1 MENVIVFIVIFLA
14 IIGFLTLA
22 GILIDYIVDKFSK

>member
-14 IIGFLTLA
+14 ILGFLTLA
-22 GILIDYIVDKFSK
+22 GVVIDYLVDKFNK

>member
-1 MENVIVFIVIFLA
+1 MENIIVFIVIFLA

-22 GILIDYIVDKFSK
+22 GIIIDYLVDKFNK